1 MGATGG
7 CMRAN
12 GVCWGIGSQI
22 RATGQLKSS
31 GDCLGAS

>member
-22 RATGQLKSS
+22 RATGQLKS
-31 GDCLGAS
+31 GKWRLFGG